1 MNNLKLI
8 LSTVFI
14 STPFFIIG
22 CSTNPDTS
30 VTPALFKTKVEAEK
44 AAKNFNCTGAHKMGN
59 KWMPCTSHSAH
70 EDKENNKSNNGHHH
84 HH

>member
-59 KWMPCTSHSAH
+59 KWMPCESHETNYEEGKYQSH
-70 EDKENNKSNNGHHH
+70 TGHHH
-84 HH
+84 H

>member
-44 AAKNFNCTGAHKMGN
+44 AAKNFNCTGAHKMGK
-59 KWMPCTSHSAH
+59 KWMPCESHETNYETGKDQSHA
-70 EDKENNKSNNGHHH
+70 GHHH
-84 HH
+84 